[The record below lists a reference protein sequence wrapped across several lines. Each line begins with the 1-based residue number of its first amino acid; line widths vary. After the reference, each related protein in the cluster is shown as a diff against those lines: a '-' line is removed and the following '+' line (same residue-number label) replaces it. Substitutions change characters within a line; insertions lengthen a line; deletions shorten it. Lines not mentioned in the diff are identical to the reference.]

1 MKKDIIAIIGLGYWG
16 TIVTNTVVSMN
27 KFKKIYVYDSD
38 HQRIKDIKKKF
49 GSKIS
54 YTNFDKIKNDNQ
66 IKNIFLATPPR
77 VNYKLLT
84 TLIKKNKNI
93 LIEKPGLTNLSYY
106 KKIKKKIEMSKSRL
120 SFGYIYIYNEYIK
133 FIKKIIDTNKLGKIK
148 YINLQR
154 QNFGPIRNK
163 VSAAFDL
170 ATHDISIL
178 YYLLNKKIIL
188 KKSINHDILGKKN
201 FDISFL
207 NLICGDIKIDI
218 NVSWLNP
225 EKIRKIIII
234 GSKKM
239 LLFDEM
245 DMQEPIKIYNNY
257 VAFPKIDKFTKY
269 FFNQSKYI
277 FKGKSRSIKL
287 KETKPLN
294 NEIIEFLKK
303 KQSITDLN
311 FSENIIK
318 IIKNIHKKQ
327 L

>member
-1 MKKDIIAIIGLGYWG
+1 MKKNTIAIIGLGYWG

-27 KFKKIYVYDSD
+27 KFKKIYVFDND
-38 HQRIKDIKKKF
+38 NQKIRNIKKKF
-49 GSKIS
+49 GSKII
-54 YTNFDKIKNDNQ
+54 YTSFKKIKDNDQ
-66 IKNIFLATPPR
+66 IRNIFLATPPKN
-77 VNYKLLT
+77 NYKLLSI
-84 TLIKKNKNI
+84 LVKKDKNI
-93 LIEKPGLTNLSYY
+93 LIEKPGLTNLYHY
-106 KKIKKKIEMSKSRL
+106 KKIKKQLKKTNSRL
-120 SFGYIYIYNEYIK
+120 SFGYIYVYNDYIK
-133 FIKKIIDTNKLGKIK
+133 YIKKIIISNKLGKVK

-178 YYLLNKKIIL
+178 YYILNKKITL
-188 KKSINHDILGKKN
+188 KNSINHDILGKKN
-201 FDISFL
+201 YDISFL
-207 NLICGDIKIDI
+207 NLKSDDIKIDI

-225 EKIRKIIII
+225 EKIRKMIII

-245 DMQEPIKIYNNY
+245 NIQEPIKIYNNY

-287 KETKPLN
+287 KKTKPLN

-303 KQSITDLN
+303 KQSIADLN

-318 IIKNIHKKQ
+318 IIKNIHQ
-327 L
+327 

>member
-1 MKKDIIAIIGLGYWG
+1 MKKDTIAIIGLGYWG

-54 YTNFDKIKNDNQ
+54 YINFNKIKNDNQ
-66 IKNIFLATPPR
+66 IKNVFLATPPR

-245 DMQEPIKIYNNY
+245 NNNEPIKIYNNY

-277 FKGKSRSIKL
+277 FKGKSKSVKL
-287 KETKPLN
+287 KETRPLN
-294 NEIIEFLKK
+294 NEIIHFLKK
-303 KQSITDLN
+303 NQNITNLK

-318 IIKNIHKKQ
+318 TIKNIN
-327 L
+327 